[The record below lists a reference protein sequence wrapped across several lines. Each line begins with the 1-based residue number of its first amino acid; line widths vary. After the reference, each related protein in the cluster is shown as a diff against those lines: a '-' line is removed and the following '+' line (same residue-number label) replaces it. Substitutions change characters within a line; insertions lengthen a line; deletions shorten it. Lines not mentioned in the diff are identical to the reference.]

1 MKRTPCFLVDAGI
14 ENVRVRCLETDGRVR
29 YERSLAHHGK
39 LKPLLDAELA
49 LPADPAGRREA
60 DPEIYLTGKLSAEAS
75 AALGGGTRVL
85 SEAALRRAAR
95 LLLESRET
103 GGENPESV
111 AIIDFSA
118 SGYCVVTAGRNG
130 HKSAAGIA
138 RNPSCGA
145 GSGVNL
151 RRVLEKL
158 AIPPEDA
165 DRLLGAYLGERGA
178 PLRAALPV
186 RTERCGVFSVSA
198 TVSDKNQGIPIEHA
212 LAVTMKSEVMKPCS
226 RVPAGIGRVYLT
238 GGVFRWRFMRE
249 CAEDE
254 LRARGIRDVRYDG
267 DRSPAM
273 TGMESLAADL
283 SGGTASVPG
292 PVGLLRKKTA
302 EAPLPSF
309 REIRERLAAGD
320 RFVRQSGEERTLPG
334 IASLAGRPVD
344 IALDIGSSMAK
355 MVIAEAVSGE
365 TLYRECIPN
374 KGDALQT
381 VRVLIGAL
389 DGAGVKGLAV
399 QHWGITGSG
408 RYQIRKIL
416 RAVYPHLGDRIF
428 TLVENEAHVLG
439 SLGLL
444 KGHLAWLEGRGRSPV
459 NTDFGLL
466 VDIGGEDTKISVISL
481 AQQALFENA
490 MNCKCSAGTGS
501 LMDILRDLLDI
512 PDVEEAYRMAGGAGR
527 AWRINATCAVF
538 LMEEARKM
546 QARGVPAAEILASC
560 CTAIVENMARTLWQQ
575 VTIPPSPVVLLH
587 GQTMMSDPL
596 ALATISRLEA
606 YGRGPVYGLVPP
618 HPGHRACY
626 GLLGR
631 AAGGGDPLLH
641 EECRWER
648 FTGWS
653 YERKLISCPGSVC
666 GNVRMRCTR
675 TAIRSREI
683 DPPLALTIGGCTSVN
698 ERPGVKTPG
707 CADVPDAYREIWQW
721 IDARHPRSESP
732 ERLVI
737 PRCFTLSQQA
747 YPFAVCLEELGLPV
761 HVDTVREEDIRA
773 AQSCFELDT
782 CAPTIG
788 ATGQCIRLAAAPHGL
803 IFLPQ
808 IDYLPAQGAS
818 LGRTCTTNQ
827 GGIWAAVQFARRAH
841 PEARF
846 LVAPANLGEADDA
859 ALTRQLYRSLDGVFA
874 AYGLRIGLA
883 RFREAWGHAARA
895 VESLEEGK
903 AELAAG
909 YLERAAAG
917 GNPVTVVCG
926 REYLLTPGIY
936 DQHISKMLKDK
947 GILPVPSYAFDTA
960 LDAGFAHIYWRTA
973 HDILTKVRAIVGGR
987 LHELIGHPRLREAV
1001 RRLEKGYGPS
1011 RLSHAVLTTFRCGP
1025 DSVTTPLLQEIS
1037 RPVPSV
1043 WIQSDGT
1050 IAELAHLENRI
1061 STHLRRLEE
1070 RERSPEAPAARCLQV
1085 EVLTGFDLGGLNPAT
1100 DVVYFP
1106 TLGDNRVMT
1115 ALIRS
1120 LGIAAAD
1127 NYSDDAYD
1135 LERKGRTGRQYV
1147 GDAVCVPLAAVFAD
1161 MLAAVEDFLAK
1172 KRSGDPSYAGKS
1184 RIVLFMN
1191 GGDGPCRLGQYIH
1204 VFKLAF
1210 FRVFGRP
1217 EIPCPAAGGP
1227 DDAVQLG
1234 LLENVSS
1241 SLSDNGDFLAVF
1253 EPWAGILGYQG
1264 LVAHGLYHSLLLQ
1277 AAARCGDAASFRA
1290 MMEDYRELKEAI
1302 SRQIESGAPPG
1313 PAARRLVAGV
1323 SRHCPPLAGP
1333 AKYLG
1338 YGLWHNFGLRGLFR
1352 TFAGRWILPAG
1363 RNNGNGGPAV
1373 RIHLD
1378 GEVYMRTSQAE
1389 AILRLLTE
1397 YLGFGAFELTLAPTW
1412 CYFEALLFARL
1423 LDARAR
1429 IADLDGERDN
1439 GSGGRRLLEG
1449 ERADRRRI
1457 IRETER
1463 AIGQLRNLLARPL
1476 YAAAGVPMPHPM
1488 REVYAA
1494 ARPIIPTGKPYG
1506 ELVPFVG
1513 EAVLRCRDGIDLL
1526 LNVAPQGCMVS
1537 GMGEMLI
1544 PSILEE
1550 GGGRGMTT
1558 IASLFSRDGEVD
1570 EEQLRLALL
1579 RALGGKWE
1587 GILPAAAP

>member
-1 MKRTPCFLVDAGI
+1 MKRTPSYLIDAGI
-14 ENVRVRCLETDGRVR
+14 ENVRIRALGADGRVR
-29 YERSLAHHGK
+29 CQSSCAHHGK
-39 LKPLLDAELA
+39 LKSVLDAEITGSTGA
-49 LPADPAGRREA
+49 ASDVDAGS
-60 DPEIYLTGKLSAEAS
+60 DIFLTGKLSTEAS
-75 AALGGGTRVL
+75 AVLGGGTRIL

-95 LLLESRET
+95 LLLDGRDP
-103 GGENPESV
+103 GGAQAESV

-118 SGYCVVTAGRNG
+118 SGYCVVTAGRKG
-130 HKSAAGIA
+130 QKAAEGIA

-158 AIPPEDA
+158 AITIEEA
-165 DRLLGAYLGERGA
+165 DRLLEAYLGEQGA

-198 TVSDKNQGIPIEHA
+198 TVSDKNQGIPIDYA
-212 LAVTMKSEVMKPCS
+212 LAVTMKSEAMKPCG
-226 RVPAGIGRVYLT
+226 RVPAGIDRVYLT

-249 CAEDE
+249 CVEDA
-254 LRARGIRDVRYDG
+254 LRARGIGDIRYDG
-267 DRSPAM
+267 DQSLVM
-273 TGMESLAADL
+273 TGLEALAADL
-283 SGGTASVPG
+283 TEGKTAASGRA
-292 PVGLLRKKTA
+292 GLLCRKKT
-302 EAPLPSF
+302 EEPLPSF
-309 REIRERLAAGD
+309 REIRERLVAGD
-320 RFVRQSGEERTLPG
+320 RFVRQTEGERTLPG
-334 IASLAGRPVD
+334 IASLIGRPVD

-355 MVIAEAVSGE
+355 MAIADTGSGE
-365 TLYRECIPN
+365 ILYRDCIPN

-381 VRVLIGAL
+381 VRSLIGVL
-389 DGAGVKGLAV
+389 DDAAVKGLPV
-399 QHWGITGSG
+399 QHWGLTGSG

-416 RAVYPHLGDRIF
+416 QAVYPHLGDRIF

-439 SLGLL
+439 SFGLL
-444 KGHLAWLEGRGRSPV
+444 KGHMAWLEERGRAPV
-459 NTDFGLL
+459 NGEFSLL

-481 AQQALFENA
+481 AQRGLFENA

-512 PDVEEAYRMAGGAGR
+512 PDVAEAYRMAGEAGG

-538 LMEEARKM
+538 LMEEARRM

-560 CTAIVENMARTLWQQ
+560 CHAIVENMARTLWQQ

-587 GQTMMSDPL
+587 GQTMQSDPL
-596 ALATISRLEA
+596 ALATIGRLEA
-606 YGRGPVYGLVPP
+606 YGRGPVYGLIPS

-631 AAGGGDPLLH
+631 ARRGDAILP

-648 FTGWS
+648 FTGWP
-653 YERKLISCPGSVC
+653 YERRLISCPGLVC
-666 GNVRMRCTR
+666 GNERMRCTR
-675 TAIRSREI
+675 TAIRSRQI
-683 DPPLALTIGGCTSVN
+683 DPPLAMTIGGCTSVN
-698 ERPGVKTPG
+698 ERPAAKSSGYP
-707 CADVPDAYREIWQW
+707 AVPDAYREIWQW
-721 IDARHPRSESP
+721 IDDRHPRSENP

-747 YPFAVCLEELGLPV
+747 YPFAVCLEALGLPV
-761 HVDTVREEDIRA
+761 HVDTVREDDIRT
-773 AQSCFELDT
+773 AQSCFEMDT

-788 ATGQCIRLAAAPHGL
+788 ATGQCIRLAGEPHGL

-808 IDYLPAQGAS
+808 IDYLPAQGIS

-827 GGIWAAVQFARRAH
+827 GGIWAAVQFARAAH
-841 PEARF
+841 PGARF
-846 LVAPANLGEADDA
+846 WVAPANMGEADEV
-859 ALTRQLYRSLDGVFA
+859 ALTRQLYRALNGIFS

-883 RFREAWGHAARA
+883 RFREAWRHAAEA
-895 VESLEEGK
+895 VGTLEEGK
-903 AELAAG
+903 AGLAAG
-909 YLERAAAG
+909 YLERVQAG

-926 REYLLTPGIY
+926 REYVLTPGIY

-947 GILPVPSYAFDTA
+947 GILPLPSYAFDTA
-960 LDAGFAHIYWRTA
+960 LDARFGHIYWKTA
-973 HDILTKVRAIVGGR
+973 HDVLTKVEAIVRGR
-987 LHELIGHPRLREAV
+987 LHELIGHPRLKEAV
-1001 RRLEKGYGPS
+1001 RRLETGDGPS
-1011 RLSHAVLTTFRCGP
+1011 RISHAVLTTFRCGP
-1025 DSVTTPLLQEIS
+1025 DSVTAPLLQEVS
-1037 RPVPSV
+1037 RSVPSV

-1061 STHLRRLEE
+1061 STHLRRLEA
-1070 RERSPEAPAARCLQV
+1070 RGSSSEAPAAEPLQM
-1085 EVLTGFDLGGLNPAT
+1085 EVLTGFNLDGLNAAT

-1120 LGIAAAD
+1120 LGIAAVD
-1127 NYSDDAYD
+1127 NYSDDTYD
-1135 LERKGRTGRQYV
+1135 LEQKGRTGRRYV
-1147 GDAVCVPLAAVFAD
+1147 GDTVCVPLAAVFAD

-1172 KRSGDPSYAGKS
+1172 KRSGDLQYRGKS
-1184 RIVLFMN
+1184 RVVLFMN

-1210 FRVFGRP
+1210 FRVFSRP
-1217 EIPCPAAGGP
+1217 ELPCPAEGAAGG
-1227 DDAVQLG
+1227 ALQVRF
-1234 LLENVSS
+1234 LENVSS
-1241 SLSDNGDFLAVF
+1241 SLTENHDFLAVF

-1264 LVAHGLYHSLLLQ
+1264 LVAHGLYHSLLLR
-1277 AAARCGDAASFRA
+1277 AAARCRDAASFRA
-1290 MMEDYRELKEAI
+1290 LMEDYRELKEAI
-1302 SRQIESGAPPG
+1302 SRQIEVGAPPG
-1313 PAARRLVAGV
+1313 QAARRLVAGI
-1323 SRHCPPLAGP
+1323 SRSMPFLAGP

-1338 YGLWHNFGLRGLFR
+1338 YGLWHNFGLRSLFR
-1352 TFAGRWILPAG
+1352 AFAGRWIFPG
-1363 RNNGNGGPAV
+1363 RRDGGNTEQSI

-1389 AILRLLTE
+1389 AILQHLTE
-1397 YLGFGAFELTLAPTW
+1397 HLGFGAFEMTLAPTW

-1423 LDARAR
+1423 LDTRAG
-1429 IADLDGERDN
+1429 IADLDGERGN
-1439 GSGGRRLLEG
+1439 GSPDRSRSEG
-1449 ERADRRRI
+1449 ERAGRERI
-1457 IRETER
+1457 IRDTER
-1463 AIGQLRNLLARPL
+1463 TISGLRNLLARPL
-1476 YAAAGVPMPHPM
+1476 YAAAGVEMPHPM
-1488 REVYAA
+1488 AEVYAA

-1513 EAVLRCRDGIDLL
+1513 EAVLRCREGVDLI

-1550 GGGRGMTT
+1550 GGGNGRTT
-1558 IASLFSRDGEVD
+1558 IAALSSRDGEVD

-1579 RALGGKWE
+1579 RALGAKWS
-1587 GILPAAAP
+1587 GVLPAATP

>member
-1 MKRTPCFLVDAGI
+1 MPSHLIDAGI
-14 ENVRVRCLETDGRVR
+14 ENVRIRSLGADGRVLR
-29 YERSLAHHGK
+29 ECCSAHHGK
-39 LKPLLDAELA
+39 LKPLLDAEITGPGGA
-49 LPADPAGRREA
+49 AGHDADSG
-60 DPEIYLTGKLSAEAS
+60 IFLTGKLSAEAS
-75 AALGGGTRVL
+75 AVLGGGTRIL

-95 LLLESRET
+95 LLLEGRDT
-103 GGENPESV
+103 GGADAGSV

-118 SGYCVVTAGRNG
+118 SGYCVVTAGRKG
-130 HKSAAGIA
+130 QKAAEGIA

-158 AIPPEDA
+158 AIAVDDV
-165 DRLLGAYLGERGA
+165 DRLLAACLGEQGA
-178 PLRAALPV
+178 PRRLALPV

-212 LAVTMKSEVMKPCS
+212 LAVTMKSEVMKPCG
-226 RVPAGIGRVYLT
+226 RVPAGIDRVYLT

-249 CAEDE
+249 CAEDV
-254 LRARGIRDVRYDG
+254 LRARGIGDIRYDG
-267 DRSPAM
+267 DQALTM
-273 TGMESLAADL
+273 TGLAALAADL
-283 SGGTASVPG
+283 ASGTHSAPG
-292 PVGLLRKKTA
+292 WVGSLRRKTT

-309 REIRERLAAGD
+309 REIRERLVAGD
-320 RFVRQSGEERTLPG
+320 RFVRLSEEERMLPG
-334 IASLAGRPVD
+334 VASLIGRPADV
-344 IALDIGSSMAK
+344 ALDIGSSMAK
-355 MVIAEAVSGE
+355 MAIADSSTGE
-365 TLYRECIPN
+365 ILYRDCIPN

-381 VRVLIGAL
+381 VRSLIGVL
-389 DGAGVKGLAV
+389 DDAGVEGLAV
-399 QHWGITGSG
+399 QHWGLTGSG

-416 RAVYPHLGDRIF
+416 QAVYPHLGDRIF

-444 KGHLAWLEGRGRSPV
+444 KGHLNRLAGQGRAPV
-459 NTDFGLL
+459 NGEFALL

-481 AQQALFENA
+481 AQQGLFENA

-512 PDVEEAYRMAGGAGR
+512 PDVAEAYRMAGEAGR

-538 LMEEARKM
+538 LMEEARRM
-546 QARGVPAAEILASC
+546 QARGVPAPEILASC
-560 CTAIVENMARTLWQQ
+560 CHAIVENMARTLWQQ

-587 GQTMMSDPL
+587 GQTMKSDPL
-596 ALATISRLEA
+596 ALAAIGRLEA
-606 YGRGPVYGLVPP
+606 FGRGPVYGLIPS

-626 GLLGR
+626 GLLAR
-631 AAGGGDPLLH
+631 ARRGDAILP

-653 YERKLISCPGSVC
+653 YERKLISCPGAVC
-666 GNVRMRCTR
+666 GNERMRCTR
-675 TAIRSREI
+675 TAIRSRQI
-683 DPPLALTIGGCTSVN
+683 DPPLALTIGGCTSAN
-698 ERPGVKTPG
+698 ERPAAKSTGYP
-707 CADVPDAYREIWQW
+707 AVPDAYREIWQW
-721 IDARHPRSESP
+721 IDDRHPRSESP

-747 YPFAVCLEELGLPV
+747 YLFAACLESLGLPV
-761 HVDTVREEDIRA
+761 HVDTVREEDIRT
-773 AQSCFELDT
+773 AQGCFEMDT

-827 GGIWAAVQFARRAH
+827 GGLWAAVQFARAAH
-841 PEARF
+841 PGARF

-859 ALTRQLYRSLDGVFA
+859 ALTRQLYRALNGIFTD
-874 AYGLRIGLA
+874 YGLTVGLA
-883 RFREAWGHAARA
+883 RFREAWRHAAEA
-895 VESLEEGK
+895 AGTLEEGK

-909 YLERAAAG
+909 YLERARAG

-926 REYLLTPGIY
+926 REYVLTPGIY

-947 GILPVPSYAFDTA
+947 GILPLPSYAFDTS
-960 LDAGFAHIYWRTA
+960 LDARFSHIYWRTA
-973 HDILTKVRAIVGGR
+973 HDVLTKVEAIVRGR
-987 LHELIGHPRLREAV
+987 LHELIGHPRLKEAV
-1001 RRLEKGYGPS
+1001 RRLEKGDGPS
-1011 RLSHAVLTTFRCGP
+1011 RISHAVLTTFRCGP
-1025 DSVTTPLLQEIS
+1025 DSVTAPLLQEIS
-1037 RPVPSV
+1037 RSVPSV

-1061 STHLRRLEE
+1061 STHLRRLETQG
-1070 RERSPEAPAARCLQV
+1070 SSAEASGAEPLHM
-1085 EVLTGFDLGGLNPAT
+1085 EVLRGFDCGGLDPAT

-1127 NYSDDAYD
+1127 NYADDAYD
-1135 LERKGRTGRQYV
+1135 LEQKGRTGRQYV

-1172 KRSGDPSYAGKS
+1172 KRSGDPRYRGKS

-1217 EIPCPAAGGP
+1217 EVSNPVRG
-1227 DDAVQLG
+1227 DAVAAQIR

-1241 SLSDNGDFLAVF
+1241 SITENHDFLAVF

-1264 LVAHGLYHSLLLQ
+1264 LVAHGLYHSLLLK
-1277 AAARCGDAASFRA
+1277 AAARCRDAASFRA
-1290 MMEDYRELKEAI
+1290 LMGDYRELKEAI
-1302 SRQIESGAPPG
+1302 SRQIEFGAPPG
-1313 PAARRLVAGV
+1313 RAARRLVAGV
-1323 SRHCPPLAGP
+1323 SRHVPPLAGP
-1333 AKYLG
+1333 AKYFG
-1338 YGLWHNFGLRGLFR
+1338 YGLWHNFGLRRLFR
-1352 TFAGRWILPAG
+1352 AFAGRWIFPGG
-1363 RNNGNGGPAV
+1363 RDGGNPEQSI

-1389 AILRLLTE
+1389 EILQHLTE
-1397 YLGFGAFELTLAPTW
+1397 YLGFGAFEMTLAPTW

-1423 LDARAR
+1423 LDTRAG
-1429 IADLDGERDN
+1429 IADLDGERGN
-1439 GSGGRRLLEG
+1439 GSPDRRRLEG
-1449 ERADRRRI
+1449 ERAGRERI
-1457 IRETER
+1457 IRDTER
-1463 AIGQLRNLLARPL
+1463 AISGLRNLLARPL
-1476 YAAAGVPMPHPM
+1476 YAAAGVEMPHPM
-1488 REVYAA
+1488 AEVYAA

-1513 EAVLRCRDGIDLL
+1513 EAVLKCREGVDLI

-1544 PSILEE
+1544 PSILDE
-1550 GGGRGMTT
+1550 GGGNGRTT
-1558 IASLFSRDGEVD
+1558 IAALSSRDGEVD
-1570 EEQLRLALL
+1570 DEQLRLALL
-1579 RALGGKWE
+1579 RALGAKWN
-1587 GILPAAAP
+1587 GVLPAATP